1 MATTIVQSMLSV
13 QTITLEKTHQ
23 INHQN
28 PTLVHLNAF
37 TSRIRLNPTWG
48 VDRDIVAPPVDLNQ
62 HTSSS
67 ADSSAT
73 ICAIPT
79 GNTPKND
86 VPTKCRSQADIT
98 AIDVDKMPPTQEAT
112 MIPKV
117 PIERSSPDILN
128 ENIHNSSK
136 TSAILKLTSKANRRR
151 NSPNIKPP
159 THLVKARHT
168 NQTPFQSNA
177 TCYTCIDSCNPLS
190 KSTWFA
196 PGDNQ
201 AEPHVA
207 STTCEGCHEWIM
219 ERSYLSVGGRPWHLT
234 CLHCNVC
241 GRNLQ
246 WERTCYNHAGK
257 IFCRKHYERMLHC
270 RRCGDKFHELDI
282 IYRLDLHMAY
292 HRTCLAC
299 DVCSRVLIHGDA
311 YVMHNGAIYCVA
323 YTDTNGTKSLKRAFC
338 WRQVIDSCSLTSVT
352 TPTDFNVEMI
362 AMSGLRRTSVK
373 NEVSE
378 PIRTCM
384 SPLRVST
391 PFISPY
397 NAVDAVHSE
406 LQMEVSSSVTNQP
419 LNAIFIEP
427 KLSPS
432 FPMPVGCEFQPFDRS
447 PLQPSDRQP
456 PDIRITTSN
465 TFANY
470 DTTTVSLKVTNH
482 NFQVNVPQGG
492 MLETL
497 VDENSVHGAVDMAD
511 SYMFPSQPMLESIE
525 AYDQQYAQSHQETT
539 ELFSNEKNSERVFKV
554 DQPGDRKL
562 DGTPP
567 NTARPT
573 NKGKKNKDLG
583 KSKRI
588 RTSFS
593 HQQLNVMKA
602 YFGVSQNPDS
612 KDLKQLSQATG
623 LSKRVL
629 QVWFQNARAKYRR
642 SIGSPGSSMLS
653 DREPSI
659 LYHVQIGTAK
669 SDLSP
674 VHTTAEPNTSTAAF
688 TKLASPD
695 LWKLPDSG
703 DQSSGVNPFSS
714 MQNSVYFTTLPSTN
728 HTVTSSNH
736 LHTVFTPDSVS
747 GTSAGHNSA
756 PSTSFESTSTTSPN
770 SQLYP
775 IDELSD
781 PCLLFLPDFDATERL
796 LNFSV
801 TH

>member
-1 MATTIVQSMLSV
+1 
-13 QTITLEKTHQ
+13 
-23 INHQN
+23 
-28 PTLVHLNAF
+28 
-37 TSRIRLNPTWG
+37 
-48 VDRDIVAPPVDLNQ
+48 
-62 HTSSS
+62 
-67 ADSSAT
+67 
-73 ICAIPT
+73 
-79 GNTPKND
+79 
-86 VPTKCRSQADIT
+86 
-98 AIDVDKMPPTQEAT
+98 
-112 MIPKV
+112 
-117 PIERSSPDILN
+117 
-128 ENIHNSSK
+128 
-136 TSAILKLTSKANRRR
+136 
-151 NSPNIKPP
+151 
-159 THLVKARHT
+159 
-168 NQTPFQSNA
+168 
-177 TCYTCIDSCNPLS
+177 
-190 KSTWFA
+190 
-196 PGDNQ
+196 
-201 AEPHVA
+201 
-207 STTCEGCHEWIM
+207 M

-246 WERTCYNHAGK
+246 WERTCYIHAGK

-338 WRQVIDSCSLTSVT
+338 WRQVTDSCPLTSVT
-352 TPTDFNVEMI
+352 TPTQFNVEMI

-391 PFISPY
+391 PDISPY
-397 NAVDAVHSE
+397 NPVDAVHSE
-406 LQMEVSSSVTNQP
+406 LKREVSSSVADQP

-447 PLQPSDRQP
+447 PLQPSDHQF

-465 TFANY
+465 KFANC
-470 DTTTVSLKVTNH
+470 DTLAVSLKVTKH

-497 VDENSVHGAVDMAD
+497 VDENSVHGAVDMTD
-511 SYMFPSQPMLESIE
+511 SYMFPSQPMLESTE
-525 AYDQQYAQSHQETT
+525 TYDQQYAQNHQEMT
-539 ELFSNEKNSERVFKV
+539 EVFSR
-554 DQPGDRKL
+554 
-562 DGTPP
+562 
-567 NTARPT
+567 
-573 NKGKKNKDLG
+573 KKNKDLS

-653 DREPSI
+653 DREPSV
-659 LYHVQIGTAK
+659 LYHVQIGTAR

-674 VHTTAEPNTSTAAF
+674 VHAAAELNTSTAAF

-703 DQSSGVNPFSS
+703 DQPSGVNPFSNI
-714 MQNSVYFTTLPSTN
+714 QNSVYFTALPSTN

-796 LNFSV
+796 LNFSA
-801 TH
+801 TR